1 MRPILPEEKPI
12 LKGLQSYYLHLPKF
26 IEHHR
31 NEVSA
36 CAIHLKSAASEGVLY
51 LDSGECIGAFCR
63 SGSTTLQDE
72 PAVASL
78 LDAAGRQNFQI
89 SVYEMDPTV
98 VHLWANSINARVLHR
113 DLSSDI
119 TDLDRLIAKM
129 AKERLNGFIEAAT
142 HDGAIRGIFFFHAGE
157 IVHGALNSS
166 GSPQSIETVRKRLN
180 EAIKAKGGTFQVS
193 TIPDREE
200 RRSIEVNDSCS
211 VRKEKQA
218 AVPPPRQTTKSDLS
232 LIPALEELLRLVES
246 VCREQRKSGDF
257 GALWRKAALHAADR
271 YGFLDPFA
279 KEFHYAEGKIRLE
292 VPVEDRQLAA
302 GVLECVQAIIG
313 SLGLTDRFKEKAAAW
328 FADHAALWND
338 LGIREVPGG
347 PVSKS

>member
-1 MRPILPEEKPI
+1 MRPVIPDEKPI
-12 LKGLQSYYLHLPKF
+12 LKGLQSYYLNLPKF

-31 NEVSA
+31 NEVPA
-36 CAIHLKSAASEGVLY
+36 CAIHWKSAAGEGVLY

-63 SGSTTLQDE
+63 SGATTLQDE

-78 LDAAGRQNFQI
+78 LDAATRQNFQI
-89 SVYEMDPTV
+89 SVYEIDPAL
-98 VHLWANSINARVLHR
+98 VHLWANSINARLLHR
-113 DLSSDI
+113 DLTSDI

-142 HDGAIRGIFFFHAGE
+142 HDGAISGILFFHAGD

-166 GSPQSIETVRKRLN
+166 AGPQSIQAVRERLN
-180 EAIKAKGGTFQVS
+180 EAIKAQGGTFQVS

-200 RRSIEVNDSCS
+200 RRPIAVDGFTGAQGKK
-211 VRKEKQA
+211 RA
-218 AVPPPRQTTKSDLS
+218 AATLPRQAGKSDPS
-232 LIPALEELLRLVES
+232 LIPALEDLLHLVES
-246 VCREQRKSGDF
+246 LCREQRKSADF
-257 GALWRKAALHAADR
+257 GALWRKAALQAADR

-292 VPVEDRQLAA
+292 LPVEDRLLAA

-313 SLGLTDRFKEKAAAW
+313 SVGLTGRFKEKAAAW
-328 FADHAALWND
+328 FAEHAALLDD
-338 LGIREVPGG
+338 LGIREAAGG
-347 PVSKS
+347 PVSKP

>member
-1 MRPILPEEKPI
+1 MRPVIPDEKPI

-31 NEVSA
+31 NEVAA

-51 LDSGECIGAFCR
+51 LDSGECVGAFCR

-89 SVYEMDPTV
+89 SVYEIDPAL
-98 VHLWANSINARVLHR
+98 VHLWANSVNARLLHR
-113 DLSSDI
+113 DLTSDI

-129 AKERLNGFIEAAT
+129 AKERLTGFIEAAT
-142 HDGAIRGIFFFHAGE
+142 HDGAISGILFFHAGD
-157 IVHGALNSS
+157 IVHGALSSS
-166 GSPQSIETVRKRLN
+166 GTPQSIEAVRGRLN

-200 RRSIEVNDSCS
+200 RRSIEVNGFSGAPG
-211 VRKEKQA
+211 EKRA
-218 AVPPPRQTTKSDLS
+218 AANPPRQGAKSERS
-232 LIPALEELLRLVES
+232 LIPALEELLRLAES
-246 VCREQRKSGDF
+246 LCREQRKSADF

-292 VPVEDRQLAA
+292 VPVEDRLLAS

-313 SLGLTDRFKEKAAAW
+313 SLGLTGRFKEKAAAW
-328 FADHAALWND
+328 FAEHAALLD
-338 LGIREVPGG
+338 ALGIREAAGG
-347 PVSKS
+347 PVFKS